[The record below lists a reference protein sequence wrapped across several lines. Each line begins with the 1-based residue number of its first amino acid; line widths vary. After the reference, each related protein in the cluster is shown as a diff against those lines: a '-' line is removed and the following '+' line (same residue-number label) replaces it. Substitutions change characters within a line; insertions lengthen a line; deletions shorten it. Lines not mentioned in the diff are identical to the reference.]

1 MYKRI
6 RKKKRENVQDVKLA
20 QTKCQNL
27 SMSKRTGLNNF
38 DHIEK
43 IIKLSIRVSIK
54 VLITYRRAEL

>member
-1 MYKRI
+1 MYKGI
-6 RKKKRENVQDVKLA
+6 RKRKRENVQDVNLA

-43 IIKLSIRVSIK
+43 IIKMYIRVSIK
-54 VLITYRRAEL
+54 VLIPFKRAEL